1 MTDLI
6 SALRLLTRL
15 KSKSV
20 HLGVT
25 GSVAC
30 YKAIELMRAL
40 LHAGM
45 RVSATLTPAAREFV
59 TPLLFESLGAFP
71 VYSDL
76 FRDGDVF
83 AHLEPGQNAD
93 AFFVVP
99 ASANTLAKMAQGLA
113 MDMLSAQYVAF
124 DGPVLAAPSM
134 NVRMWNHPATQSSV
148 KTLRDRGVAIIEPD
162 AGSLACGSS
171 GKGRLASLQHLFL
184 HALRAVAPGDM
195 QGQRVMVTL
204 GPTREPWDGVRFWS
218 NPSSGLMGSCLA
230 LASWIRGAEVTA
242 VAGPGVPEELL
253 PSDLPGLVRINA
265 FTAQD
270 MFEKASSV
278 WPESTLGMFCAAVAD
293 FSPVPFGDKKFKKA
307 DHQDGFS
314 VQFTAN
320 RDILAT
326 LAGERQGSQKTLGF
340 AAETAGSMD
349 ELLAL
354 AKLKRERKG
363 ADIIAANCVNQPGS
377 GFAAPTNSMAV
388 ACADGRGEI
397 WPTLS
402 KADVAWDLCTWLL
415 QA

>member
-113 MDMLSAQYVAF
+113 MDMLSARKKWYQHVDETTGEYVA
-124 DGPVLAAPSM
+124 DDSDDARQHLAAFQK
-134 NVRMWNHPATQSSV
+134 VEQ
-148 KTLRDRGVAIIEPD
+148 K
-162 AGSLACGSS
+162 
-171 GKGRLASLQHLFL
+171 
-184 HALRAVAPGDM
+184 
-195 QGQRVMVTL
+195 
-204 GPTREPWDGVRFWS
+204 
-218 NPSSGLMGSCLA
+218 
-230 LASWIRGAEVTA
+230 
-242 VAGPGVPEELL
+242 
-253 PSDLPGLVRINA
+253 
-265 FTAQD
+265 
-270 MFEKASSV
+270 
-278 WPESTLGMFCAAVAD
+278 
-293 FSPVPFGDKKFKKA
+293 
-307 DHQDGFS
+307 
-314 VQFTAN
+314 
-320 RDILAT
+320 ILK
-326 LAGERQGSQKTLGF
+326 LAG
-340 AAETAGSMD
+340 
-349 ELLAL
+349 
-354 AKLKRERKG
+354 
-363 ADIIAANCVNQPGS
+363 V
-377 GFAAPTNSMAV
+377 
-388 ACADGRGEI
+388 
-397 WPTLS
+397 
-402 KADVAWDLCTWLL
+402 
-415 QA
+415 

>member
-15 KSKSV
+15 KNKSV

-30 YKAIELMRAL
+30 YKAVELMRAL

-45 RVSATLTPAAREFV
+45 RVSATLTAAAGKFV

-71 VYSDL
+71 VYSEFFGDA
-76 FRDGDVF
+76 DVF

-134 NVRMWNHPATQSSV
+134 NVRMWNHPATRHNVQI
-148 KTLRDRGVAIIEPD
+148 LRDRGVAVIDPGS
-162 AGSLACGSS
+162 GSLACGSA

-184 HALRAVAPGDM
+184 YALRATAPADM

-242 VAGPGVPEELL
+242 VAGPGVAEELL

-270 MFEKASSV
+270 MFEKASGV
-278 WPESTLGMFCAAVAD
+278 WPECTLGMFCAAVAD
-293 FSPVPFGDKKFKKA
+293 FSPVPFGDGKFKK
-307 DHQDGFS
+307 DGHQDGFS

-326 LAGERQGSQKTLGF
+326 LAGKRAGHQKTLGF
-340 AAETAGSMD
+340 AAETAGSME
-349 ELLAL
+349 ELLGL
-354 AKLKRERKG
+354 ARLKLRRKK
-363 ADIIAANCVNQPGS
+363 ADVIAANCVSQAGA
-377 GFAAPTNSMAV
+377 GFGASTNSMAV
-388 ACADGRGEI
+388 ACASGREEI
-397 WPTLS
+397 WPPLS

>member
-148 KTLRDRGVAIIEPD
+148 KTLRNRGVAIIEPD
-162 AGSLACGSS
+162 SGSLACGST
-171 GKGRLASLQHLFL
+171 GKGRLASL
-184 HALRAVAPGDM
+184 
-195 QGQRVMVTL
+195 
-204 GPTREPWDGVRFWS
+204 
-218 NPSSGLMGSCLA
+218 
-230 LASWIRGAEVTA
+230 
-242 VAGPGVPEELL
+242 
-253 PSDLPGLVRINA
+253 
-265 FTAQD
+265 
-270 MFEKASSV
+270 
-278 WPESTLGMFCAAVAD
+278 
-293 FSPVPFGDKKFKKA
+293 
-307 DHQDGFS
+307 
-314 VQFTAN
+314 
-320 RDILAT
+320 
-326 LAGERQGSQKTLGF
+326 
-340 AAETAGSMD
+340 
-349 ELLAL
+349 
-354 AKLKRERKG
+354 
-363 ADIIAANCVNQPGS
+363 
-377 GFAAPTNSMAV
+377 
-388 ACADGRGEI
+388 
-397 WPTLS
+397 
-402 KADVAWDLCTWLL
+402 
-415 QA
+415 